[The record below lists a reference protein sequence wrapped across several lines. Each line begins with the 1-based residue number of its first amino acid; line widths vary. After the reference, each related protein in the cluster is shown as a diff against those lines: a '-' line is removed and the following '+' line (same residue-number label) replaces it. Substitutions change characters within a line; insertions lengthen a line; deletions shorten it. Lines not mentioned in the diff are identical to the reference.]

1 MGIQKEGKG
10 AAFRRIWDLA
20 GTAVMLNILFLL
32 CCLGVVTIGPG
43 LCGLYS
49 AVRYMIRGDQWSAGF
64 KEGFCTNFLR
74 KMIVGTIFLAVD
86 AYLIF
91 NFAATV
97 YYMQDGQL
105 GSVIMLGLITAMTLM
120 ISVSLVPAA
129 VYIPTDLTQWLRNGV
144 SLAFSAP
151 LQTFFTAVL
160 LWFPG
165 VLAFFRIEYAMMLAI
180 VFIAAYFT
188 LIGFLSTLFLKD
200 PLIKLKN
207 ANEAA
212 ENT

>member
-1 MGIQKEGKG
+1 
-10 AAFRRIWDLA
+10 
-20 GTAVMLNILFLL
+20 
-32 CCLGVVTIGPG
+32 
-43 LCGLYS
+43 
-49 AVRYMIRGDQWSAGF
+49 
-64 KEGFCTNFLR
+64 
-74 KMIVGTIFLAVD
+74 MIVGTIFLAVD